1 MLIDGTK
8 RNQEEQNPM
17 IGGQPSSNITGTSN
31 VGQTGSRG
39 GTASG
44 GFTNLNK
51 YLQANQGAN
60 NQTINKLSN
69 TAQQSAG
76 QAQQAINQAK
86 DIGTS
91 AQQNL
96 DQFQNDQQF
105 VSQALAN
112 PLQSPD
118 ISRFNRLR
126 TGFNASPAQQQQ
138 KFDTATAE
146 ANTVRS
152 QKANELQNLTTSGGL
167 TDWLRSQRQSP
178 RYSQGSQSLDRFL
191 IKGTDEGSQALQNIG
206 QKAQSLQAEPGEFN
220 TIRQG
225 IQSRAQSLNPNMM
238 TSEQIANAASQRLA
252 QERQALLDYQNRD
265 ATFQVVADP
274 TPTQPTE
281 YDPFAGWNVSVGMPG
296 GGNTVSSGTGDV
308 VLNVTPELEVGS
320 LTDYLRMNDSSPNV
334 SRFTPEQIMAYRT
347 LASMSGQEPSD
358 ILTQNEQLYQAK
370 LQRRNQLADQ
380 YGQLRASAASEVAAD
395 RAAQAEAERKRQ
407 DQIRQIA
414 AIIMGASGGGGA
426 SNSLN
431 YNPPAMDWL
440 ASLQ

>member
-86 DIGTS
+86 DVGTS

-112 PLQSPD
+112 PLQAPD

-206 QKAQSLQAEPGEFN
+206 QQAQSLQAEPDAFSN
-220 TIRQG
+220 IRQG
-225 IQSRAQSLNPNMM
+225 IQTRAQALDPNLM
-238 TSEQIANAASQRLA
+238 TASQIQNASAQRLA
-252 QERQALLDYQNRD
+252 QKRQQMIDFQNRQS
-265 ATFQVVADP
+265 FVAGEEAPMVAGTYRGESALVP
-274 TPTQPTE
+274 TSNRPI
-281 YDPFAGWNVSVGMPG
+281 DRG
-296 GGNTVSSGTGDV
+296 GGLSEGGQMLQLQQYMRDNDTGEIV
-308 VLNVTPELEVGS
+308 N
-320 LTDYLRMNDSSPNV
+320 
-334 SRFTPEQIMAYRT
+334 RFTPEQVAAYTALAQMTGEDPTGT
-347 LASMSGQEPSD
+347 LSA
-358 ILTQNEQLYQAK
+358 NEQAFNQRLAQQRAVEQQYVQNRATEQA
-370 LQRRNQLADQ
+370 R
-380 YGQLRASAASEVAAD
+380 
-395 RAAQAEAERKRQ
+395 AEAEAVERDRQ
-407 DQIRQIA
+407 AREAERNQRLLAIFA
-414 AIIMGASGGGGA
+414 AMAGAQSTSGAGYSPPGLDWMQNI
-426 SNSLN
+426 NSGIG
-431 YNPPAMDWL
+431 
-440 ASLQ
+440 

>member
-86 DIGTS
+86 DVGTS

-206 QKAQSLQAEPGEFN
+206 QQAQSLQAEPDAFSN
-220 TIRQG
+220 IRQG
-225 IQSRAQSLNPNMM
+225 IQTRAQALDPNLM
-238 TSEQIANAASQRLA
+238 SASQIQNASAQRLA
-252 QERQALLDYQNRD
+252 QQRQQMLDYQNMQSYVAGKD
-265 ATFQVVADP
+265 APMTAGTLTSGGIGDLTPNLIDRGGAMGATGQMNALQQYMLENDRGAVV
-274 TPTQPTE
+274 
-281 YDPFAGWNVSVGMPG
+281 N
-296 GGNTVSSGTGDV
+296 
-308 VLNVTPELEVGS
+308 
-320 LTDYLRMNDSSPNV
+320 
-334 SRFTPEQIMAYRT
+334 RFTPEQVAAYTALAQMTGEDPTGT
-347 LASMSGQEPSD
+347 LSA
-358 ILTQNEQLYQAK
+358 NEQAFNQRLAQQRAVEQQYVQNRATEQA
-370 LQRRNQLADQ
+370 R
-380 YGQLRASAASEVAAD
+380 
-395 RAAQAEAERKRQ
+395 AEAEAVERDRQ
-407 DQIRQIA
+407 AREAERNQRLLAIFA
-414 AIIMGASGGGGA
+414 AMAGAQSTSGAGYSPPGLDWMQNI
-426 SNSLN
+426 NSGIG
-431 YNPPAMDWL
+431 
-440 ASLQ
+440 